1 MLNAALQLGGERT
14 FPPATYHHFTVPTST
29 RHWERSNELYSH
41 SSPEKYTMACT
52 VVLRKSTHGR
62 ITLQLRQRGGWALF
76 SVLPLLTTKEHP
88 CNDYSDSMPSKQ
100 LIGQTVC
107 TTEPPVTLK
116 SRSDGTQHSERH
128 KASTNVLRKKF
139 ARFNF
144 TLRASYEILTRCVLL
159 NQHVVD

>member
-1 MLNAALQLGGERT
+1 MLHCSWVEKGPSLRQLT
-14 FPPATYHHFTVPTST
+14 TTSQYPHPPDTG
-29 RHWERSNELYSH
+29 RELMNYYSH